1 MRSLSL
7 SPVDEALSDGFSPT
21 FKPPKQE
28 EKPVE
33 PLVQLAGPPPEGEPK
48 PPVATAPKDP
58 SGMRAAG
65 EAQLAAEAQARRV
78 QELKSAQAK
87 GETAAKEAREAAVYA
102 EYKPRLTA
110 PYETFKPTG
119 DTASSLASLGLM
131 IGMLGAMGGKKGL
144 TSATGAMNAIA
155 GMMTGYQ
162 QGSKEKYDKERQI
175 FEENLKIAQQ
185 NHALV
190 EKEFERAVK
199 YAKYDLTGATNSL
212 IKSRLAAG
220 DPTGAKVLQDNGLV
234 AYGSQLIQ
242 AGGKINGEIKKETD
256 RMIAL
261 QETAKRAQIEVEARK
276 AEKPTG
282 TSQRPYT
289 SQDETGQ
296 LVLRMP
302 GTNEIVVDD
311 QGKPIRP
318 ATAAMVTAAS
328 KGAGGEASPNS
339 LQFRYNNAVAGASY
353 RLAASISN
361 IIELPTFASSP
372 GLSEMIADPAKGLTG
387 SAERY
392 LAQKTTSVEN
402 RAWQQQAA
410 RIKRAAGAIE
420 AGGRPGG
427 VTASAMNELANEL
440 EKPNDA
446 KINKVL
452 ALALIKQELD
462 FAEKE
467 LKVSGASK
475 DQIQLAVDSKNMIEE
490 KVPFTVSDINRILRG
505 GKSPLSNSI
514 NKNLLDSVSST
525 KEFDKRVKILERVK
539 NIPIDARE
547 MLLASPTQ
555 EARKQFDEIFGKDAS
570 FAVIGK

>member
-1 MRSLSL
+1 
-7 SPVDEALSDGFSPT
+7 
-21 FKPPKQE
+21 
-28 EKPVE
+28 
-33 PLVQLAGPPPEGEPK
+33 
-48 PPVATAPKDP
+48 
-58 SGMRAAG
+58 
-65 EAQLAAEAQARRV
+65 
-78 QELKSAQAK
+78 
-87 GETAAKEAREAAVYA
+87 
-102 EYKPRLTA
+102 
-110 PYETFKPTG
+110 
-119 DTASSLASLGLM
+119 
-131 IGMLGAMGGKKGL
+131 
-144 TSATGAMNAIA
+144 MNAIA

-162 QGSKEKYDKERQI
+162 EGSKEKYERERKT
-175 FEENLKIAQQ
+175 FEDNVKIVQQ

-199 YAKYDLTGATNSL
+199 YAKYDLTGATNAM
-212 IKSRLAAG
+212 IKSSLSRG
-220 DPTGAKVLQDNGLV
+220 DPTTANRIKEVGVVQT
-234 AYGSQLIQ
+234 GSEVFD
-242 AGGKINGEIKKETD
+242 AGRKINGQVSTYLKQQEKEAQEAKYE
-256 RMIAL
+256 RM
-261 QETAKRAQIEVEARK
+261 RAESRVEA
-276 AEKPTG
+276 
-282 TSQRPYT
+282 
-289 SQDETGQ
+289 
-296 LVLRMP
+296 
-302 GTNEIVVDD
+302 
-311 QGKPIRP
+311 GKTE
-318 ATAAMVTAAS
+318 ATASRARPIIVLDADNKPYFADAITRQPIVNDKGEVMRPGTAAS
-328 KGAGGEASPNS
+328 IKAQGGAAGGEASPNS

-353 RLAASISN
+353 RLATSISN

-372 GLSEMIADPAKGLTG
+372 GLSEMIANPAKGLTG

-392 LAQKTTSVEN
+392 LAQKTTSVED

-410 RIKRAAGAIE
+410 RIKRSAGAIE

-427 VTASAMNELANEL
+427 STASSLNELANEL